1 MQALISKST
10 AYATPGCKVS
20 TSSRVA
26 VPSCNPPA
34 VQRLP
39 VQVSHG
45 SRRTLVAVHAQ
56 ASGSSQTQEARWE
69 NQVRDG
75 TVKNCTTKQAG
86 ELMRNGWVLLDCR
99 PASEHAKVG
108 ITGAVEVPLFLEDTS
123 ANISSLVKK
132 ATAMGM
138 GGWWLGGTHMVPN
151 DQFLQQVQGKVPKDA
166 KVIVG
171 CQKGLRSLAA
181 CEQLARVGYGQLA
194 WINGGFDTA
203 KPGDLPTTNGKDL
216 RYAGIGGLS
225 ETLGWTE
232 VQQEEGNQQGFIS
245 SPWNIIKVVAVFLL
259 FDLLLFGY
267 EQITYMTGQPN
278 IFS

>member
-1 MQALISKST
+1 MFADMSAELLGGTSQCLITDTALCLECLNTGFTASHSAAMQALISKST

-86 ELMRNGWVLLDCR
+86 
-99 PASEHAKVG
+99 K
-108 ITGAVEVPLFLEDTS
+108 
-123 ANISSLVKK
+123 
-132 ATAMGM
+132 
-138 GGWWLGGTHMVPN
+138 LG
-151 DQFLQQVQGKVPKDA
+151 QGNV
-166 KVIVG
+166 
-171 CQKGLRSLAA
+171 
-181 CEQLARVGYGQLA
+181 
-194 WINGGFDTA
+194 
-203 KPGDLPTTNGKDL
+203 
-216 RYAGIGGLS
+216 
-225 ETLGWTE
+225 
-232 VQQEEGNQQGFIS
+232 
-245 SPWNIIKVVAVFLL
+245 
-259 FDLLLFGY
+259 
-267 EQITYMTGQPN
+267 
-278 IFS
+278 